1 MTALLLVGTCN
12 IHVMYSFRHA
22 YCMLACQPQC
32 STSGGCRIFERV
44 VLNYVMCAKRERA
57 RSFLRGGPTL
67 TSGVKFHTF
76 LAFSDG
82 ESSKTVLLLKVVYLA
97 VNKTKYCIECA
108 H

>member
-1 MTALLLVGTCN
+1 MSCAQSVSVPEFFGGGGGGGGGT
-12 IHVMYSFRHA
+12 
-22 YCMLACQPQC
+22 P
-32 STSGGCRIFERV
+32 
-44 VLNYVMCAKRERA
+44 
-57 RSFLRGGPTL
+57 

-97 VNKTKYCIECA
+97 VNKTRYCIECA